1 SPRVVL
7 AVGVVLG
14 LLYPIPLQWSGYTY
28 FQTVGFL
35 VLINAMLG
43 VGWNVI
49 GGWAGQ
55 FDFAPQVFFAI
66 GAYTAAILFVHLG
79 WSPWLGML
87 AGVLAAIGI
96 CALVTYPLT
105 RLRGHYFAISTVAI
119 WMIAQPIGATWEFIN
134 GSRGLFIPMQTG
146 QGVLG
151 SIASLQFVGRTKA
164 LGYYYVAFGLLAL
177 TLWLVHLVER
187 GRLGFYFRAIRDDQ
201 EGAEGIGIPSRLYK
215 VIARS
220 ITAAVF
226 AAGGVLYG
234 FWALAVFPEQVLA
247 LNWSTLPIMATVV
260 GGIGRLWGPVLGAF
274 ILIPISQIM
283 STTLGTGPLAGRGI
297 DLIVYGIIIVLIAA
311 LRPTGILSLP
321 WSRWIRGLVRPRA
334 SARSPIRQDDGARDR
349 RLRRAQAPPA
359 GRRGAGARAP
369 APRVHRARVER
380 GRGRGEPDPG
390 RQEAARDRAGACHR
404 APPALAR
411 RGHVGAHPRRDGGR
425 GGAGAPDPRRAR
437 PGALRGRVRCRRAGP
452 PGRLARRAPGR
463 DRGADRRERS
473 REDDAPQGRRG
484 AGGAATRRDQIRRPG
499 RRRSRGSRARPAG
512 SGARARG
519 AAALQPPDGR
529 REPDPWHV
537 HPRGGDPSAR
547 DARARLHAFP

>member
-1 SPRVVL
+1 MAGSSGRRSPRVVL

-87 AGVLAAIGI
+87 AGGLAAIGI

-164 LGYYYVAFGLLAL
+164 LGYYYVAFGLLAVA
-177 TLWLVHLVER
+177 LWLVHLVER

-226 AAGGVLYG
+226 GAGGVLYG
-234 FWALAVFPEQVLA
+234 FWALAVFPEQVLD

-321 WSRWIRGLVRPRA
+321 WSRWARGLMRRRA
-334 SARSPIRQDDGARDR
+334 SAR
-349 RLRRAQAPPA
+349 L
-359 GRRGAGARAP
+359 
-369 APRVHRARVER
+369 V
-380 GRGRGEPDPG
+380 GRG
-390 RQEAARDRAGACHR
+390 
-404 APPALAR
+404 
-411 RGHVGAHPRRDGGR
+411 
-425 GGAGAPDPRRAR
+425 
-437 PGALRGRVRCRRAGP
+437 
-452 PGRLARRAPGR
+452 
-463 DRGADRRERS
+463 
-473 REDDAPQGRRG
+473 
-484 AGGAATRRDQIRRPG
+484 
-499 RRRSRGSRARPAG
+499 
-512 SGARARG
+512 
-519 AAALQPPDGR
+519 
-529 REPDPWHV
+529 
-537 HPRGGDPSAR
+537 
-547 DARARLHAFP
+547 